1 MVSLEKDVTLSC
13 HESRTEKK
21 LPVTT
26 YYRIKYCGSFKEKLC
41 CCVGEGINPQNLAL
55 SAEMI

>member
-1 MVSLEKDVTLSC
+1 MVSLEKDVTLLC

-26 YYRIKYCGSFKEKLC
+26 YYRMKYIVL
-41 CCVGEGINPQNLAL
+41 
-55 SAEMI
+55 